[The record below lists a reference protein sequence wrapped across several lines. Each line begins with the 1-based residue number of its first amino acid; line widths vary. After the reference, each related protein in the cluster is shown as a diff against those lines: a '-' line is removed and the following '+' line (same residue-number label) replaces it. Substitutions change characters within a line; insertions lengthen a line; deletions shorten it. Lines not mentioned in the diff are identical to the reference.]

1 MESEPGQKLSKL
13 ATAGETA
20 LVDVLQKE
28 MEGRWKVQWKISR
41 NSPKKFKN

>member
-13 ATAGETA
+13 ATVGETV

-28 MEGRWKVQWKISR
+28 MEGR
-41 NSPKKFKN
+41 